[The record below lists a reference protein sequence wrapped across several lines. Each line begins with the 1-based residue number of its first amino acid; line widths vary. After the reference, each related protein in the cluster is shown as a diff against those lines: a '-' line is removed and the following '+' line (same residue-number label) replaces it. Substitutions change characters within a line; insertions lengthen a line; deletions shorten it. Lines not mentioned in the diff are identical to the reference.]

1 MTQTFLLYGATGY
14 TGRLAA
20 YAAVR
25 QGLRPILAGRSPGR
39 VAALAR
45 ALDLDWRAFPLTDAA
60 ALDGALRGMPAV
72 LHCAGPYSQTYP
84 PMVDACLRTGVHY
97 LDISGDL
104 AEHEALAGHDAEAAA
119 AGVMLLPSVGFD
131 VVPSDCL
138 AAHLKR
144 RLPTATH
151 LALAFQSFGGV
162 SRGSLISTIDTIDRP
177 GMVRQ
182 DGVLTPVPA
191 AWRTRRIDFGA
202 GAVTVVTLPWG
213 DLATAYRSTG
223 IPHIETY
230 MALPA
235 GQRLAMKSARVL
247 GPLLG
252 SRPGK
257 ALLMRLAA
265 GIPEGPSEAAL
276 LGGYSLLWGEAQDD
290 AGRRAVSRMR
300 TPHAYA
306 FTAETAVAVID
317 RVLAGDAHPGYQS
330 PASAYG
336 PDFVLTLPG
345 VTRWDD
351 PLTPTDGHP

>member
-1 MTQTFLLYGATGY
+1 MTQSFLLYGATGY
-14 TGRLAA
+14 TGRLVARAA
-20 YAAVR
+20 IH
-25 QGLRPILAGRSPGR
+25 QGLRPIIAGRDPAK
-39 VAALAR
+39 VAALAGE
-45 ALDLDWRAFPLTDAA
+45 LGLEGRAFPLTDAA
-60 ALDGALRGMPAV
+60 ALDRALRETPVV
-72 LHCAGPYSQTYP
+72 LHCAGPYSQTYK
-84 PMVDACLRTGVHY
+84 PMVNACLRTGVHY
-97 LDISGDL
+97 LDITGELIEHTAL
-104 AEHEALAGHDAEAAA
+104 AERDAEAAA

-151 LALAFQSFGGV
+151 LTLAFQSFGGM
-162 SRGSLISTIDTIDRP
+162 SRGTLISSIDTIDRA
-177 GMVRQ
+177 GMIRR
-182 DGVLTPVPA
+182 DGALTPVPA
-191 AWRTRRIDFGA
+191 AWRTRQIDFGA
-202 GAVTVVTLPWG
+202 GVVTVITLPWG

-223 IPHIETY
+223 IPNIETY

-265 GIPEGPSEAAL
+265 GIPEGPSEAARAV
-276 LGGYSLLWGEAQDD
+276 GYSLLWGEVTD
-290 AGRRAVSRMR
+290 AAGHHAVSRMR
-300 TPHAYA
+300 TPHSYTL
-306 FTAETAVAVID
+306 TAQAAVAVVSRI
-317 RVLAGDAHPGYQS
+317 LCGDVRRGYHT

-336 PDFVLTLPG
+336 PDFALSLDG

-351 PLTPTDGHP
+351 PIS

>member
-1 MTQTFLLYGATGY
+1 MTQSFLLYGATGY

-20 YAAVR
+20 RAAVG
-25 QGLRPILAGRSPGR
+25 QGFRPILAGRDPSK
-39 VAALAR
+39 VEALAGEL
-45 ALDLDWRAFPLTDAA
+45 ALDWRAFSLTDTA
-60 ALDGALRGMPAV
+60 ALDRALHETRVV
-72 LHCAGPYSQTYP
+72 LHCAGPFSQTYR
-84 PMVDACLRTGVHY
+84 PMVGACLRTGAHY
-97 LDISGDL
+97 LDITGELIEHTAL
-104 AEHEALAGHDAEAAA
+104 AERDAEAAA

-151 LALAFQSFGGV
+151 LTLAFQSCGGM

-177 GMVRQ
+177 GMIRR
-182 DGVLTPVPA
+182 DGALIPVPA
-191 AWRTRRIDFGA
+191 AWRTRQVDFGA
-202 GAVTVVTLPWG
+202 GPVTVVTLPWG

-223 IPHIETY
+223 IPNIETH

-235 GQRLAMKSARVL
+235 GQRLAMKSARIL

-265 GIPEGPSEAAL
+265 ALPAGPSEAARAE
-276 LGGYSLLWGEAQDD
+276 GYSLLWGEATDA
-290 AGRRAVSRMR
+290 AGRHAVSRMR
-300 TPHAYA
+300 TPHSYML
-306 FTAETAVAVID
+306 TAQAAVAAAA
-317 RVLAGDAHPGYQS
+317 RVLAGDVRPGYHT

-336 PDFVLTLPG
+336 PDFALSLDG

-351 PLTPTDGHP
+351 PIS